1 VTTFFASAV
10 KVAAIAITL
19 RVIFSAFEGIPGQW
33 RQIVIFISILSMVLG
48 AFAAIGQANIKRLM
62 AYSAINHT
70 GYALVGLAAGGG
82 AGGGSV
88 LVYIAI
94 YLVLTL
100 SKFCF
105 VLSVWVGGKKVV
117 NNFHI

>member
-62 AYSAINHT
+62 AYSAINHM
-70 GYALVGLAAGGG
+70 GYALVGLAAGGE
-82 AGGGSV
+82 AGGGGGASHMSR
-88 LVYIAI
+88 
-94 YLVLTL
+94 YLFLYPSTL
-100 SKFCF
+100 PCT
-105 VLSVWVGGKKVV
+105 
-117 NNFHI
+117 